1 MFFTYRAIG
10 ASFKV
15 QRELDQVK
23 ELTISYQKAE
33 EKYIS
38 RLENLRS
45 MGEETLG
52 LLPANKKIFVDRYLP
67 VAKASP

>member
-15 QRELDQVK
+15 QWELGRVK

-33 EKYIS
+33 EKYIL

-45 MGEETLG
+45 IGEETLG
-52 LLPANKKIFVDRYLP
+52 LLPASKKIFVDRYLP